1 MSVDEARKKKKNKM
15 RKRYILRSAVL
26 ALLIGL
32 TVYALYSN
40 HNKDKEIYQPGD
52 EAPDFELTQINDQN
66 EMEKVR
72 MSELQGKGVMLNFWA
87 TYCEPC
93 EKEIPY
99 MQSLYPDYKDDIEI
113 VAVSLDTGKL
123 VVDDFIDK
131 YDLTFPIPHD
141 KQSEVRG
148 LYNVKPIPSTF
159 FIDEDGIIVD
169 KVEGALTL
177 DKLEDYF
184 KEIQP
189 Q

>member
-40 HNKDKEIYQPGD
+40 HNKDKESYQPGD
-52 EAPDFELTQINDQN
+52 ERTEFELTQINEKN
-66 EMEKVR
+66 EMEKIR
-72 MSELQGKGVMLNFWA
+72 MSNIKGKGVMLNFWA

-113 VAVSLDTGKL
+113 VAVS
-123 VVDDFIDK
+123 
-131 YDLTFPIPHD
+131 
-141 KQSEVRG
+141 
-148 LYNVKPIPSTF
+148 
-159 FIDEDGIIVD
+159 
-169 KVEGALTL
+169 
-177 DKLEDYF
+177 
-184 KEIQP
+184 
-189 Q
+189 

>member
-1 MSVDEARKKKKNKM
+1 
-15 RKRYILRSAVL
+15 
-26 ALLIGL
+26 
-32 TVYALYSN
+32 
-40 HNKDKEIYQPGD
+40 PGD

-123 VVDDFIDK
+123 VVDDFIDN
-131 YDLTFPIPHD
+131 YDLTFTILHN

-148 LYNVKPIPSTF
+148 LYNVKPIPRPVV
-159 FIDEDGIIVD
+159 IV
-169 KVEGALTL
+169 KNG
-177 DKLEDYF
+177 
-184 KEIQP
+184 
-189 Q
+189 

>member
-72 MSELQGKGVMLNFWA
+72 MS
-87 TYCEPC
+87 
-93 EKEIPY
+93 
-99 MQSLYPDYKDDIEI
+99 
-113 VAVSLDTGKL
+113 
-123 VVDDFIDK
+123 
-131 YDLTFPIPHD
+131 
-141 KQSEVRG
+141 
-148 LYNVKPIPSTF
+148 
-159 FIDEDGIIVD
+159 
-169 KVEGALTL
+169 
-177 DKLEDYF
+177 
-184 KEIQP
+184 
-189 Q
+189 